1 MQLTCAIVDDE
12 PFALALLEGYVRQT
26 PFLDLQGRYA
36 SAVEAAAG
44 LAAAPVDLLFLDI
57 QMPGWSGMDFARTLP
72 SRTRVVFT
80 TAFSQYAVEGFRADA
95 LDYLLKPVAYPE
107 FLEAARRALRWF
119 ALQRPAAAPAAG
131 ESCIYVKSDY
141 KLLRVD
147 TREMLYVEGLK
158 DYVKIHLEGRPRP
171 ILSLASLKAMEEA
184 LPPADFLRVH
194 RSFIVR
200 KDKIRVVERNR
211 IVFGKEHVPVGD
223 SYKQAFLDYLQ
234 QRSL

>member
-26 PFLDLQGRYA
+26 PFLDLRGRYA

-95 LDYLLKPVAYPE
+95 LD
-107 FLEAARRALRWF
+107 RRALRWF

-131 ESCIYVKSDY
+131 EGCIYVKSDY

>member
-1 MQLTCAIVDDE
+1 M
-12 PFALALLEGYVRQT
+12 
-26 PFLDLQGRYA
+26 
-36 SAVEAAAG
+36 
-44 LAAAPVDLLFLDI
+44 
-57 QMPGWSGMDFARTLP
+57 
-72 SRTRVVFT
+72 
-80 TAFSQYAVEGFRADA
+80 
-95 LDYLLKPVAYPE
+95 
-107 FLEAARRALRWF
+107 
-119 ALQRPAAAPAAG
+119 
-131 ESCIYVKSDY
+131 KSDY